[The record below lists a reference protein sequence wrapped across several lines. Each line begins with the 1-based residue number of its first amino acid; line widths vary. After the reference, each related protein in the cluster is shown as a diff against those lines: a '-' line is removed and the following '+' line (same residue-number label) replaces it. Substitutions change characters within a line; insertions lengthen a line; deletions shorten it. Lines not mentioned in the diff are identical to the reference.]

1 MTLSYWERTTLLQ
14 YDYVVIGAGIV
25 GLSTAISL
33 KEMNPSYKVLVIER
47 GVFPTGASTKNAGFA
62 CFGSLSELVADVE
75 AFGEET
81 MLALV
86 EKRWA
91 GLNLL
96 RGRLGDT
103 TIDYQSHGGYELIG
117 HNELHFLDHLQAIN
131 TQLKPIFKDEVF
143 SLQDDK
149 ITKFG
154 LSKKHTQHLVYNPF
168 EGQIDTGKMMDALWH
183 KAGILGV
190 RVMNN
195 TTVVAIESN
204 EVLIKDNNAEG
215 EVRIVAGQIAI
226 CTNAFSRQFL
236 PNEDI
241 VPGRGLVLVTQPMQK
256 VPFEGVFH
264 FEEGYYYFRNIN
276 NRVLFGGGR
285 NVDFEG
291 EKTTE
296 QGTNPIILADLKQ
309 KLQEVILPN
318 QSYEIDQY
326 WSGIMAFG
334 ATKKPLMKRVNAN
347 TVVGVRLGG
356 MGVAIGSV
364 LGRDVAE
371 LMVG

>member
-1 MTLSYWERTTLLQ
+1 MILSYWERTTLLK

-33 KEMNPSYKVLVIER
+33 KETNPSCKVLVIER

-75 AFGEET
+75 AFGEDT

-103 TIDYQSHGGYELIG
+103 AIDYQCHGGYELIG
-117 HNELHFLDHLQAIN
+117 KDEVHYLDHLNSIN
-131 TQLKPIFKDEVF
+131 SQLKPIFKSEVF
-143 SLQDDK
+143 AMQDHK
-149 ITKFG
+149 IAEFG
-154 LSKKHTQHLVYNPF
+154 LSAKHTQHLVYNPF
-168 EGQIDTGKMMDALWH
+168 EGQIDTGKMMDALWQ
-183 KAGILGV
+183 KAGVLGV

-195 TTVVAIESN
+195 TTVTAIEGN
-204 EVLIKDNNAEG
+204 EVLIKDNSSGG
-215 EVRIVAGQIAI
+215 ELRIVAEQIAI
-226 CTNAFSRQFL
+226 CTNAFSKQFL
-236 PNEDI
+236 PQEEI
-241 VPGRGLVLVTQPMQK
+241 VPGRGLALVTKPMPK

-264 FEEGYYYFRNIN
+264 FEEGFYYFRNIN

-296 QGTNPIILADLKQ
+296 LGINPIILADLQQ
-309 KLQEVILPN
+309 KLKEVILPN
-318 QSYEIDQY
+318 HSYEIDMQ
-326 WSGIMAFG
+326 WSGVMAFG
-334 ATKKPLMKRVNAN
+334 ATKEPLLKRVNAS
-347 TVVGVRLGG
+347 TVVGARLGG

>member
-1 MTLSYWERTTLLQ
+1 MILSYWERTSLLK

-33 KEMNPSYKVLVIER
+33 KEMNPNCKVLVIER
-47 GVFPTGASTKNAGFA
+47 GLLPTGASTKNAGFA

-103 TIDYQSHGGYELIG
+103 AIDYQSHGGYELIG
-117 HNELHFLDHLQAIN
+117 QKELHFLDHLQTIN
-131 TQLKPIFKDEVF
+131 TQLKPIFKSIVF
-143 SLQDDK
+143 SLQDHK
-149 ITKFG
+149 ISEFG
-154 LSKKHTQHLVYNPF
+154 LSKNHTQHLVYNPF

-183 KAGILGV
+183 KAGVLGV

-195 TTVVAIESN
+195 TTVTAIEGS
-204 EVLIKDNNAEG
+204 EVLIKDNKSNG
-215 EVRIVAGQIAI
+215 EVRIGAGQIAI
-226 CTNAFSRQFL
+226 CTNAFSKQFL
-236 PNEDI
+236 PDEDI
-241 VPGRGLVLVTQPMQK
+241 VPGRGLVLVSQPMEK

-264 FEEGYYYFRNIN
+264 FEQGYYYFRNIN

-291 EKTTE
+291 EKTTN
-296 QGTNPIILADLKQ
+296 QGVNPIILADLMQ

-318 QSYEIDQY
+318 HSYEIDQH

-334 ATKKPLMKRVNAN
+334 KTKEPLLKRVNAH